1 MVENFELCYVN
12 KPGFRDFATM
22 TLHFE
27 GGDYIIDGKYMHYFA
42 DEDGHFCV
50 ALFKTLNHQQY

>member
-12 KPGFRDFATM
+12 KPGFRAFATM